1 MIDIS
6 QLHFS
11 RAIQGRDND
20 ASRPRIREYEL
31 KDNSGKRQGAEIIAS
46 RVQFLG
52 SPPAD
57 ARVAAEVNGNLASDE
72 APF

>member
-6 QLHFS
+6 QVHFS

-31 KDNSGKRQGAEIIAS
+31 KDNSGKRGAEIIAS